1 MTGIRIDMLLR
12 HTRPLAAALV
22 LVLVAAGCGGGK
34 AGGPVA
40 PPVPEVGVLTVQP
53 AHASLETELPGRT
66 SPYRIAEVRPQIG
79 GIVQKRLFTEGAEVA
94 AGAPLYQIDPATY
107 RAAESGARA
116 GLAAAEA
123 QAANARLLADRAES
137 LIASRMISLQDHDNA
152 LAARRRADAEVA
164 VAKAALEAA
173 QINLAYT
180 TIRAP
185 IAGRTGRSVVS
196 EGALVKAVQD
206 DALTT
211 VQQLDPIYVDVT
223 QSSAELL
230 RLQRELG
237 AGRLKAE
244 GGQAKVTL
252 TLEDGTAYAQEG
264 RLQFAEATVDRGTG
278 SVLLRAVFPNPRR
291 ELLPGMFVRARVAQG
306 TIDDALLLPQGG
318 VTRNA
323 RGEAV
328 VLLVDDKGL
337 VSDRVIHTGRVIGNQ
352 WLVTEGLRSG
362 DRVIVEGLQKAKPG
376 MTVRAAPAGT
386 VTPDKAAAPGRK

>member
-1 MTGIRIDMLLR
+1 MR
-12 HTRPLAAALV
+12 HLTAALA
-22 LVLVAAGCGGGK
+22 LVVVAAGCGSGK
-34 AGGPVA
+34 PAAPAA
-40 PPVPEVGVLTVQP
+40 PPPPEVGVLTLQP
-53 AHASLETELPGRT
+53 AHASLATQLPGRT
-66 SPYRIAEVRPQIG
+66 AAYRVAEVRPQVG

-107 RAAESGARA
+107 RAAENGARA
-116 GLAAAEA
+116 ALAAADA
-123 QAANARLLADRAES
+123 QATNARLLAERAES
-137 LIASRMISLQDHDNA
+137 LVATKMISQQDHDNA

-164 VAKAALEAA
+164 VAKAALESA

-180 TIRAP
+180 TIRSP
-185 IAGRTGRSVVS
+185 IAGRTGRSVVT

-206 DALTT
+206 DALTS

-230 RLQRELG
+230 RLQRDLA

-252 TLEDGTAYAQEG
+252 TLEDGTPYAQEG
-264 RLQFAEATVDRGTG
+264 RLQFAESLVDRGTG

-291 ELLPGMFVRARVAQG
+291 ELLPGMFVRATVAQA
-306 TIDDALLLPQGG
+306 TTDDALLLPQAG

-323 RGEAV
+323 RGDAV
-328 VLLVDDKGL
+328 VLLVDEAGL
-337 VSDRVIHTGRVIGNQ
+337 VSERVIHTSRVIDNQ
-352 WLVTEGLRSG
+352 WYVTDGVKAG

-376 MTVRAAPAGT
+376 MTVR
-386 VTPDKAAAPGRK
+386 VAAAGAAKPEGPAKPQGATSTPGK

>member
-1 MTGIRIDMLLR
+1 MRNLT
-12 HTRPLAAALV
+12 AALA
-22 LVLVAAGCGGGK
+22 LVVVAAGCGSGK
-34 AGGPVA
+34 PAAPAA
-40 PPVPEVGVLTVQP
+40 PPPPEVGVLTLQP
-53 AHASLETELPGRT
+53 AHASLATQLPGRT
-66 SPYRIAEVRPQIG
+66 AAYRVAEVRPQVG

-107 RAAESGARA
+107 RAAENGARA
-116 GLAAAEA
+116 ALAAADA
-123 QAANARLLADRAES
+123 QATNARLLAERAES
-137 LIASRMISLQDHDNA
+137 LVATKMISQQDHDNA

-164 VAKAALEAA
+164 VAKAALESA

-180 TIRAP
+180 TIRSP
-185 IAGRTGRSVVS
+185 IAGRTGRSVVT

-206 DALTT
+206 DALTS

-230 RLQRELG
+230 RLQRDLA

-252 TLEDGTAYAQEG
+252 TLEDGTPYAQEG
-264 RLQFAEATVDRGTG
+264 RLQFAESLVDRGTG

-291 ELLPGMFVRARVAQG
+291 ELLPGMFVRATVAQA
-306 TIDDALLLPQGG
+306 TTDDALLLPQAG

-323 RGEAV
+323 RGDAV
-328 VLLVDDKGL
+328 VLLVDEAGL
-337 VSDRVIHTGRVIGNQ
+337 VSERVIHTSRVIDNQ
-352 WLVTEGLRSG
+352 WYVTDGVKAG

-376 MTVRAAPAGT
+376 MTVRVAPAG
-386 VTPDKAAAPGRK
+386 AAKPEGPAKPQGATSPPGK

>member
-1 MTGIRIDMLLR
+1 MRNLT
-12 HTRPLAAALV
+12 AAVALV
-22 LVLVAAGCGGGK
+22 VVAAGCGSGK
-34 AGGPVA
+34 PAAPAA
-40 PPVPEVGVLTVQP
+40 PPPPEVGVLTLQP
-53 AHASLETELPGRT
+53 AHASLATQLPGRT
-66 SPYRIAEVRPQIG
+66 AAYRVAEVRPQVG

-107 RAAESGARA
+107 RAAENGARA
-116 GLAAAEA
+116 ALAAADA
-123 QAANARLLADRAES
+123 QATNARLLAERAES
-137 LIASRMISLQDHDNA
+137 LVATKMISQQDHDNA

-164 VAKAALEAA
+164 VAKAALESA

-180 TIRAP
+180 TIRSP
-185 IAGRTGRSVVS
+185 IAGRTGRSVVT

-206 DALTT
+206 DALTS

-230 RLQRELG
+230 RLQRDLA

-252 TLEDGTAYAQEG
+252 TLEDGTPYAQEG
-264 RLQFAEATVDRGTG
+264 RLQFAESLVDRGTG

-291 ELLPGMFVRARVAQG
+291 ELLPGMFVRATVAQA
-306 TIDDALLLPQGG
+306 TTDDALLLPQAG

-323 RGEAV
+323 RGDAV
-328 VLLVDDKGL
+328 VLLVDEAGL
-337 VSDRVIHTGRVIGNQ
+337 VSERVIHTSRVIDNQ
-352 WLVTEGLRSG
+352 WYVTDGVKAG

-376 MTVRAAPAGT
+376 MTVRVAPAG
-386 VTPDKAAAPGRK
+386 APKPEGPTKPQGATSPPGK

>member
-1 MTGIRIDMLLR
+1 
-12 HTRPLAAALV
+12 
-22 LVLVAAGCGGGK
+22 
-34 AGGPVA
+34 
-40 PPVPEVGVLTVQP
+40 
-53 AHASLETELPGRT
+53 
-66 SPYRIAEVRPQIG
+66 VRPQVG

-107 RAAESGARA
+107 RAAENGARA
-116 GLAAAEA
+116 ALAAAEA
-123 QAANARLLADRAES
+123 QATNARLLADRAES
-137 LIASRMISLQDHDNA
+137 LVATKLISQQDHDNA

-164 VAKAALEAA
+164 VAKAALESA

-180 TIRAP
+180 TIRSP
-185 IAGRTGRSVVS
+185 IAGRTGRSVVT

-206 DALTT
+206 DALTS

-230 RLQRELG
+230 RLQRDLA

-252 TLEDGTAYAQEG
+252 TLEDGTPYSQEG
-264 RLQFAEATVDRGTG
+264 RLQFAESLVDRGTG

-291 ELLPGMFVRARVAQG
+291 ELLPGMFVRAKVAQAM
-306 TIDDALLLPQGG
+306 TDDALLLPQAG

-323 RGEAV
+323 RGDAV
-328 VLLVDDKGL
+328 VLLVDDAGL
-337 VSDRVIHTGRVIGNQ
+337 VSERVIHTSRVIDNQ
-352 WLVTEGLRSG
+352 WYVMDGLKAG

-376 MTVRAAPAGT
+376 MTVRVAPAG
-386 VTPDKAAAPGRK
+386 APKPEGPAMPLGATSPPGK

>member
-1 MTGIRIDMLLR
+1 MRNLT
-12 HTRPLAAALV
+12 AALA
-22 LVLVAAGCGGGK
+22 LVVVAAGCGSGK
-34 AGGPVA
+34 PAAPAA
-40 PPVPEVGVLTVQP
+40 PPPPEVGVLTLQP
-53 AHASLETELPGRT
+53 AHASLATQLPGRT
-66 SPYRIAEVRPQIG
+66 AAYRVAEVRPQVG

-107 RAAESGARA
+107 RAAENGARA
-116 GLAAAEA
+116 ALAAADA
-123 QAANARLLADRAES
+123 QATNARLLAERAES
-137 LIASRMISLQDHDNA
+137 LVATKMISQQDHDNA

-164 VAKAALEAA
+164 VAKAALESA

-180 TIRAP
+180 TIRSP
-185 IAGRTGRSVVS
+185 IAGRTGRSVVT

-206 DALTT
+206 DALTS

-230 RLQRELG
+230 RLQRDLA

-252 TLEDGTAYAQEG
+252 TLEDGTPYAQEG
-264 RLQFAEATVDRGTG
+264 RLQFAESLVDRGTG

-291 ELLPGMFVRARVAQG
+291 ELLPGMFVRATVAQA
-306 TIDDALLLPQGG
+306 TTDDALLLPQAG

-323 RGEAV
+323 RGDAV
-328 VLLVDDKGL
+328 VLLVDEAGL
-337 VSDRVIHTGRVIGNQ
+337 VSERVIHTSRVIDNQ
-352 WLVTEGLRSG
+352 WYVTDGVKAG

-376 MTVRAAPAGT
+376 MTVRVAPAG
-386 VTPDKAAAPGRK
+386 APKPEGPTKPQGATSPPGK